1 MSTSAAKSVRKTSI
15 LSDYQSLG
23 LLISS
28 PQMPSFSASEE
39 TGLTIRLIDSAPSHN
54 GDIILQN
61 SRVPSDPT
69 VGSEGAS
76 VPLEKLECE

>member
-1 MSTSAAKSVRKTSI
+1 MNPVVASTIQVDSSRS
-15 LSDYQSLG
+15 LLG
-23 LLISS
+23 LLLKLYLILLLHQT
-28 PQMPSFSASEE
+28 PQK
-39 TGLTIRLIDSAPSHN
+39 
-54 GDIILQN
+54 